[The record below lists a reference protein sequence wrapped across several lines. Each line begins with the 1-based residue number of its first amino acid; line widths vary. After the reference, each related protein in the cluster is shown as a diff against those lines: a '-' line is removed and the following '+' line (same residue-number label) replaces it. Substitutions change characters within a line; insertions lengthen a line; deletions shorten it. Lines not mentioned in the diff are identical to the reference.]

1 MRSIAQLYKEGVF
14 DDEDRIEKSRKWNNA
29 ADSMVSKVHN
39 PQSGFHSGFVEECD

>member
-14 DDEDRIEKSRKWNNA
+14 DDDDRMEKSRYWTIK

-39 PQSGFHSGFVEECD
+39 PQSGFESGFVAECN